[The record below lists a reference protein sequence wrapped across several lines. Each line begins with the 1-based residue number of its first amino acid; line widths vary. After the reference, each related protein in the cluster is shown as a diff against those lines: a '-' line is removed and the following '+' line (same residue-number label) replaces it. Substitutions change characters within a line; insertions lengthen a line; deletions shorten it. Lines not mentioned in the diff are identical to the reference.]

1 MFAEK
6 IDAFPSSPEGLT
18 ALFILLLVCPEQKK
32 IIGKK
37 LQFYSTASSLF
48 YSVLPI
54 FKGFPSKNRNICN
67 SSSYLC

>member
-1 MFAEK
+1 MLTEK
-6 IDAFPSSPEGLT
+6 SDVFPSSPEGLT
-18 ALFILLLVCPEQKK
+18 ALFMFLLVCPEQKK
-32 IIGKK
+32 EQEKK
-37 LQFYSTASSLF
+37 LQFCSRASSHF